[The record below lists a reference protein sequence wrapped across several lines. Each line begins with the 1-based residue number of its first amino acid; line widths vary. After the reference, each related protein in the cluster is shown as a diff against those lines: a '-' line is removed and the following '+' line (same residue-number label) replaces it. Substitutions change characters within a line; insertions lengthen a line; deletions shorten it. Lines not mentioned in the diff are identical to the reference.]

1 MQATAEHLIRQDRPA
16 TAGAA
21 RWWVWLAVLL
31 TLPSLIPL
39 LATAGALL
47 RPDAEIIGHLW
58 RYVLPQV
65 AGNTFWLLLWVGA
78 GTAVLGTALA
88 ALVSLCEFP
97 GRRLFAWLLVLPLAM
112 PGYVLAVAF
121 IGLFDYSSP
130 LAGWLR
136 DGIGW
141 QLPEIRSRAGLVAV
155 LTLTLYPYVYLVAR
169 EAFASQGARA
179 MEAARALGMG
189 PWRAFWRASVP
200 MARPWIAGGVLL
212 VLMETLA
219 DFGAVSAFNY
229 DTFATAI
236 YKAWFGLFSTDTALQ
251 IAGVML
257 LVLLALVGM
266 EVVTRRRQ
274 AFTAIGTA
282 PAARRPLGRRG
293 WWATAACSL
302 VVLLALLLPLGQ
314 LGWYASGHLADLDTR
329 YFASIRNAL
338 SLSAMAAAL
347 TTAAAFVIALAARE
361 RPGPLTTTTT
371 RITTLG
377 YGLPGSLLAIGLYV
391 PVASFSTWVF
401 ERHGIELLLEGGLL
415 LLLVAYGIR
424 FLAVAHAPVS
434 GGLLRIRPSL
444 VEASRSMG
452 VTGARQLCRVH
463 WPLLRGSFA
472 TAALLVFVDT
482 MKEMPITLMM
492 RPFGWDTLA
501 TRVFEL
507 TSEGE
512 YARAALPS
520 LAIAL
525 VGLVPVIALTRRRGN
540 AA

>member
-1 MQATAEHLIRQDRPA
+1 MPA
-16 TAGAA
+16 TTDPLVLRQPVAIGGG
-21 RWWVWLAVLL
+21 RRGWVWLAVLL
-31 TLPSLIPL
+31 TLPSLVPL

-47 RPDAEIIGHLW
+47 RPDPEIIGHLW

-65 AGNTFWLLLWVGA
+65 AGNTFWLLLGVGL
-78 GTAVLGTALA
+78 GTAVLGTCLA

-97 GRRLFAWLLVLPLAM
+97 GRRVFSWLLVLPLAM

-136 DGIGW
+136 DSIGW
-141 QLPEIRSRAGLVAV
+141 QLPEIRSRAGLIAV
-155 LTLTLYPYVYLVAR
+155 MTLSLYPYVYLVAR

-257 LVLLALVGM
+257 IVLLVLVGL
-266 EVVTRRRQ
+266 EVASRRRQ
-274 AFTAIGTA
+274 AFTAIGQA
-282 PAARRPLGRRG
+282 PAARRRLGRRG
-293 WWATAACSL
+293 GWATAACLL
-302 VVLLALLLPLGQ
+302 VVFLALLLPLAQ
-314 LGWYASGHLADLDTR
+314 LAWYASDHLADLNSR

-338 SLSAMAAAL
+338 SLSAMAAIL

-361 RPGPLTTTTT
+361 RPGPLTTATT

-391 PVASFSTWVF
+391 PVASFSTWLF
-401 ERHGIELLLEGGLL
+401 ERHGVEVLLEGSLL

-444 VEASRSMG
+444 LEASRSMG
-452 VTGARQLCRVH
+452 VTGARQLRRVH

-472 TAALLVFVDT
+472 TGALLVFVDT

-525 VGLVPVIALTRRRGN
+525 VGLVPVIALTRRRRD